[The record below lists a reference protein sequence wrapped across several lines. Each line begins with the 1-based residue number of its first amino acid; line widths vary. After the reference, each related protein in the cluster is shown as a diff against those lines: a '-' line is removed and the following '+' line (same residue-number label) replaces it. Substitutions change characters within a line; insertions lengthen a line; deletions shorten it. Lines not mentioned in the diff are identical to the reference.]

1 MRKWISLVLVAI
13 LTATLLAGCGVAS
26 KGNAENELLA
36 DSSSDGTKGEGIY
49 EAGGVSSISD
59 SANTVLSENQKMV
72 RKIWL
77 EAETED
83 LDTLLSNVE
92 QQIAAL
98 SGYVE
103 SQDQHNGSNYSG
115 SRRYRNASLTIR
127 IPADELDRFV
137 TQVSAETNIVSKKQ
151 TAENITLSY
160 IATQSHVTALETEQ
174 TRLLELL
181 AKAETMSDILD
192 IEARL
197 TKVRTDLEKYTSQMR
212 VYDNMVD
219 YGTVYLQIR
228 EVTEYTVVEEPD
240 SVWERIGTG
249 FMQSLKNLGDF
260 FVELFIFVVCTL
272 PYLAL
277 LSILATGIILIVKYK
292 RRKKTDTPPEKNV

>member
-1 MRKWISLVLVAI
+1 MKKWISVLLAAI
-13 LTATLLAGCGVAS
+13 LAATFLAGCGAAS
-26 KGNAENELLA
+26 KGNAENGLLA
-36 DSSSDGTKGEGIY
+36 GSGFDGTKDEGIY
-49 EAGGVSSISD
+49 ETGSGSSISD
-59 SANTVLSENQKMV
+59 STNTVLSKNQKMV

-127 IPADELDRFV
+127 IPADGLDSFV

-160 IATQSHVTALETEQ
+160 TATQSHVTALETEQ

-192 IEARL
+192 IEERL

-240 SVWERIGTG
+240 TVWERIGTG
-249 FMQSLKNLGDF
+249 FMESLENLGDF
-260 FVELFIFVVCTL
+260 FVEFFIFVVCAL

-277 LSILATGIILIVKYK
+277 LGILAAGVILMVKCK
-292 RRKKTDTPPEKNV
+292 RKKKANTPPEKDA